1 MASNSPSF
9 KLKHERDGSIDRHK
23 ARLVAKGFKQQ
34 YGVDYDDTFNPVV
47 KPSTIRVLLSLA
59 ISRGWAIRQID
70 IQNAFLHSLL
80 VEDVYMKQPPGFV
93 DSDHP
98 TYICKLDKSLYGLKQ
113 APRAWFS
120 RLSSKLLQ
128 LGFKASKADVS
139 LFIFNVAGIQ
149 IYMLIYI
156 DDIIIISSSIAA
168 TEKFLAQLQ
177 DDFPSRILARSIIFL
192 ALRFITLLK
201 ASFWLNTNIFVI
213 YCPEQ
218 ICSTPK
224 ADSYAPIW

>member
-1 MASNSPSF
+1 
-9 KLKHERDGSIDRHK
+9 
-23 ARLVAKGFKQQ
+23 
-34 YGVDYDDTFNPVV
+34 
-47 KPSTIRVLLSLA
+47 
-59 ISRGWAIRQID
+59 
-70 IQNAFLHSLL
+70 
-80 VEDVYMKQPPGFV
+80 
-93 DSDHP
+93 
-98 TYICKLDKSLYGLKQ
+98 
-113 APRAWFS
+113 
-120 RLSSKLLQ
+120 LLQ

-201 ASFWLNTNIFVI
+201 ASF
-213 YCPEQ
+213 
-218 ICSTPK
+218 
-224 ADSYAPIW
+224 